1 MNGQPPPAPPKAPR
15 AWHFEWLWPVLR
27 HPRQALTTIRAQ
39 ATPAWLTPLLVLS
52 VLVVPQVLVAGPI
65 QRQALIEAGPSL
77 PADFEFYA
85 PEDQAR
91 FLQAAEAAQGP
102 AFLYAFPAGIALA
115 QVWLGWLIVG
125 SALHLVLTV
134 LGGRSTVGEAL
145 NLAAWSG
152 LPYGVRCIVRTVWML
167 ATRELIA
174 SPGLSGFVDSQAG
187 AGSLFLSHLLGVVD
201 VYLLWQAALLLLG
214 VRSENDPGRRTAW
227 AAVLITLA
235 IALLLQVLPGF
246 LAGRLGSLTIVRP
259 FFF

>member
-15 AWHFEWLWPVLR
+15 PWHFEWLWPVLR
-27 HPRQALTTIRAQ
+27 HPTQALRTIRQQ
-39 ATPAWLTPLLVLS
+39 AKPIWLTPLLILS
-52 VLVVPQVLVAGPI
+52 VLAVLQVLVAGPI

-77 PADFEFYA
+77 PPDFQYYT

-102 AFLYAFPAGIALA
+102 AFLYAFPGGVALA

-152 LPYGVRCIVRTVWML
+152 LPYGVRSLVRAAGML
-167 ATRELIA
+167 ATRRLIS
-174 SPGLSGFVDSQAG
+174 SPGLSGLLAAQAG
-187 AGSLFLSHLLGVVD
+187 TGSLFLSHLLGVVD
-201 VYLLWQAALLLLG
+201 LYLVWQAALLILG

-227 AAVLITLA
+227 AAVLVTLA
-235 IALLLQVLPGF
+235 IAVLLQVLPGF
-246 LAGRLGSLTIVRP
+246 LADRLGSLTIVRP